1 MPGLDPPRLSDG
13 GSVVYTSPYP
23 EVGIP
28 DVALTSWV
36 LARASRLG
44 DKPALV
50 DGTTGETIGY
60 QTLLDR
66 VQGAAA
72 LLRRHGVEVGDVIA
86 LVAHNQPS
94 WAVAYY
100 GAVAAGAAVTPLNPM
115 LTTGEMQTQL
125 AASRASILVADPA
138 LMDKAR
144 PAASRAGTPYVLSL
158 EELSGAPPAPPGE
171 TRRLAQGTSLDPR
184 TSLAALPYSSGTT
197 GLPKGVMLTHR
208 NLVANLVQ
216 HEGVY
221 PVASDDVFLAVL
233 PFFHIYGL
241 SIILN
246 VGVRQGATVVTL
258 PRFDLDRWLEAIERH
273 RVTWLHV
280 APPMV
285 VALAARQGAS
295 EHDLSSVRHAVSGA
309 APLDAETAR
318 RAEAIIGC
326 RIGQGYGM
334 TEASPGTHFVPS
346 DQVDAVPAGS
356 VGYLLPNTEARLVAI
371 DSAAN
376 ATNAGELWVRGPQ
389 VMAGYLDDPAAT
401 AAALDPDGWLRTG
414 DVVRIEHGVFFV
426 VDRVKELIKYK
437 GYQVPPAELE
447 ALLLTH
453 DAVADAA
460 VVAVPDAAAGEIP
473 KAFVVA
479 RSALDPEALM
489 AWVAERVAP
498 YKRIRAVELVDVLPK
513 SPSGKIL
520 RRVLAPREA
529 KASGAG

>member
-1 MPGLDPPRLSDG
+1 MPRTDPSRPLDG

-28 DVALTSWV
+28 DVTLTASV
-36 LARASRLG
+36 LSRAVRLG
-44 DKPALV
+44 DKAALV
-50 DGTTGETIGY
+50 DGATGETISY
-60 QTLLDR
+60 RSLLDR
-66 VQGAAA
+66 VQRAGA
-72 LLRRHGVEVGDVIA
+72 LLRRLGVEVGDVIA

-94 WAVAYY
+94 WAIAYY
-100 GAVAAGAAVTPLNPM
+100 GSVAAGAAVTPLNPV
-115 LTTGEMQTQL
+115 LTTREMQTQL
-125 AASRASILVADPA
+125 AASRASILVADSA
-138 LMDKAR
+138 VMDKAR
-144 PAASRAGTPYVLSL
+144 QAAGAAGTPTVLSL
-158 EELSGAPPAPPGE
+158 EDLADAPPAPPDE
-171 TRRLAQGTSLDPR
+171 THRLGDGASLDPR
-184 TSLAALPYSSGTT
+184 SALAALPYSSGTT

-216 HEGVY
+216 HDGVY
-221 PVASDDVFLAVL
+221 PVTTEDVFLAVL

-246 VGVRQGATVVTL
+246 AGLRQGATVVTL
-258 PRFDLDRWLEAIERH
+258 PRFDLDGWLETIERH

-285 VALAARQGAS
+285 VALAARQGAGG
-295 EHDLSSVRHAVSGA
+295 HDLSSVRHAVSGA
-309 APLDAETAR
+309 APLDAEVGR

-334 TEASPGTHFVPS
+334 TEASPGTHFVPA

-356 VGYLLPNTEARLVAI
+356 VGYLLPNTEARVVAI
-371 DSAAN
+371 DSADDT
-376 ATNAGELWVRGPQ
+376 TNAGELWVRGPQ
-389 VMAGYLDDPAAT
+389 VMAGYLDDPVAT
-401 AAALDPDGWLRTG
+401 AAALDSDGWLRTG

-447 ALLLTH
+447 ALLLSHEGVT
-453 DAVADAA
+453 DAA
-460 VVAVPDAAAGEIP
+460 VVAVPDPAAGEIP

-479 RSALDPEALM
+479 CSPLDPETLM

-520 RRVLAPREA
+520 RRVLAARDAEV
-529 KASGAG
+529 SGAG